1 MQSSYNL
8 GLVAFSLIVATLAS
22 YTALD
27 LADRISLLAYSRSRH
42 SWLAGGALAM
52 GIGIWSMHFIGM
64 LSFSLSIPIGYDLA
78 LTGYSLAIA
87 ILVSWFALHV
97 VTLDRLKISG
107 LIAGGTL
114 MGFGISGMHYLGMAA
129 MRMNPAIHY
138 DPVIFAA
145 SILIAIA
152 ASTVAL
158 WLTNTLRGA
167 GPNRLM
173 RKRIGAACV
182 MGVAIVGMH
191 YTGMA
196 AADFAVG
203 SICGAA
209 GGVKP
214 QWLALAIVPLSIA
227 ILIVT
232 LLLSRLDARATFLSN
247 SITRLN
253 EQIDRIQGPAR

>member
-1 MQSSYNL
+1 
-8 GLVAFSLIVATLAS
+8 
-22 YTALD
+22 
-27 LADRISLLAYSRSRH
+27 
-42 SWLAGGALAM
+42 
-52 GIGIWSMHFIGM
+52 MHFIGM